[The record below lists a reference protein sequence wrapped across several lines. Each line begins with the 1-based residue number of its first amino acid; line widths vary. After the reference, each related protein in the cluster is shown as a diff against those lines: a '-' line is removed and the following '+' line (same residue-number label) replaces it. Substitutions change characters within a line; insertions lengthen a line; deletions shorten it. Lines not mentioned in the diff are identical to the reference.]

1 MISYVKGT
9 LTAIEE
15 DRIVVETG
23 GIGYGIRVPLSLLEE
38 LPALGTEITVRNGPY
53 SCSDHEVTTGG

>member
-38 LPALGTEITVRNGPY
+38 LPALGTERMRVRWKMCMNPIF
-53 SCSDHEVTTGG
+53 

>member
-38 LPALGTEITVRNGPY
+38 LPALGTEITCTPAFR
-53 SCSDHEVTTGG
+53 